1 MLYVTP
7 VNFREY
13 MLQITV
19 NRHEIKAVR
28 IAKHYELKHGHYLND
43 TLILELVQSLDGE
56 EFQADSKSKG
66 IEYFA
71 ADVVHIGTDTKK
83 KIYRLIW
90 ILATLTPEEIEKVTK
105 KIAKKRNVPLGLSKQ
120 VNMRLSPET
129 MSRAKHLAATEG
141 KAVTSY
147 LAALLKE
154 DIERL
159 WRVAQGAGK
168 SRSKKV
174 A

>member
-83 KIYRLIW
+83 NIYRLIW
-90 ILATLTPEEIEKVTK
+90 IFEGDAIDVLGIVNAYRRKTLK
-105 KIAKKRNVPLGLSKQ
+105 K
-120 VNMRLSPET
+120 
-129 MSRAKHLAATEG
+129 
-141 KAVTSY
+141 
-147 LAALLKE
+147 
-154 DIERL
+154 
-159 WRVAQGAGK
+159 GAMK
-168 SRSKKV
+168 
-174 A
+174 

>member
-1 MLYVTP
+1 M
-7 VNFREY
+7 
-13 MLQITV
+13 
-19 NRHEIKAVR
+19 K
-28 IAKHYELKHGHYLND
+28 KS
-43 TLILELVQSLDGE
+43 ILE
-56 EFQADSKSKG
+56 
-66 IEYFA
+66 
-71 ADVVHIGTDTKK
+71 
-83 KIYRLIW
+83 
-90 ILATLTPEEIEKVTK
+90 TLTPEEIEKVTK
-105 KIAKKRNVPLGLSKQ
+105 KIAKKRNVPLVLSKQ

-129 MSRAKHLAATEG
+129 MSRAKYLAAIEG